1 MFLKGPRRK
10 KMAAGG
16 GRSIYTNFEIVF
28 NAPLSGMSLLN
39 TIFFFFWVCNK
50 LSTVSSR
57 R

>member
-39 TIFFFFWVCNK
+39 TIFFFWVCNK
-50 LSTVSSR
+50 LSTVFSSR